1 MSISHRTNRL
11 KLVGSPS
18 VEQLQNG
25 RYKLIVTCS
34 TMNSREDWYSAN
46 KARIFPDFG
55 SLQSAEMLIDG
66 LAPRTGEAYANMR
79 LTKVESGNRSGMG
92 EVGEYNIELTY
103 ETLTNIFVQSA
114 ADKVD
119 FEING
124 LMRITR
130 SVVALEGAEY
140 PREVGTGSYITS
152 AGHGN
157 PSDSVTLYLAS
168 AVETP
173 KRDNEAGYVKII
185 ETWVQAG
192 IINRGTV
199 EIDNGALKQ
208 QVTSYLAIEPTAIGV
223 VTSRQVGSF
232 EGLSTFTVTE
242 ILSPDGTS
250 VISPNP
256 KLISKRSDLRPFPV
270 PGLIRLKES
279 ERKITKT
286 NNNTIPPTRYATD
299 SINYSF
305 ELFGPVDSISKH
317 TTYEFIQTESEIQVA
332 DYTYGNARGLWSP
345 PSWARSTISG
355 IDITGKPFSVSK
367 AYRGYRSPS
376 NLLSFAQRQD
386 TVYTG
391 YSYGYKRQVS
401 RLLSIDGN
409 VISSLFIDGYE
420 MSNKVPPIIEISGG
434 PEDPVGNTYVTDVR
448 IVPDFVDD
456 NNVQYYKKYITT
468 AYVDAD
474 TIDEA
479 DVNNISNNRLSSYT
493 FTSEPSGNLSITL
506 DPTLLA
512 SEDDFYVGAKI
523 EIYPRNKDAANKF
536 QGLQNFMVYDYDS
549 SNNKL
554 LLKPISGYTV
564 PSQLVGLY
572 DGTGD
577 VSANGSYDFARLSI
591 TKYGTTGTIKYS
603 ANALMWLDS
612 DNNKSPA
619 AYVGWTF
626 KITSGTF
633 DGDTYTIAT
642 SSNNYVGLTTLP
654 TGPDSNYVGATFE
667 LIPPQSF

>member
-1 MSISHRTNRL
+1 MSISHRSNRL

-18 VEQLQNG
+18 VEKLQNG
-25 RYKLIVTCS
+25 RYKLVVTCS

-46 KARIFPDFG
+46 KDRIFPDFG

-66 LAPRTGEAYANMR
+66 LAPRTGEAYADMR

-114 ADKVD
+114 TDKVD

-140 PREVGTGSYITS
+140 LREVGTGSYITS

-279 ERKITKT
+279 ERKTHTT
-286 NNNTIPPTRYATD
+286 NNDTIPPTSYASD

-355 IDITGKPFSVSK
+355 VDITGKPFSVSK

-376 NLLSFAQRQD
+376 NLLSFSQRYD

-391 YSYGYKRQVS
+391 PSYGYKKQVS

-420 MSNKVPPIIEISGG
+420 MSRQVPPIIEISGG

-512 SEDDFYVGAKI
+512 SEDDFYVGAQI

-536 QGLQNFMVYDYDS
+536 QGLQNFTVYDYDS

-591 TKYGTTGTIKYS
+591 TKYGTTGTISRKI
-603 ANALMWLDS
+603 NDLIWIDS
-612 DNNKSPA
+612 DINKSPG

-633 DGDTYTIAT
+633 DGDTYTIET
-642 SSNNYVGLTTLP
+642 SSNNYVKLTTLP
-654 TGPDSNYVGATFE
+654 TSPGDYVGATFE